1 MREFL
6 AVLPDAPASSLP
18 FSELREQYQQGHLS
32 RKDFEGRIFQFLLKN
47 HQRFNLFKHNQDT
60 FSDYLAWLYPRL
72 SRAIDSYKDLGS
84 SFDAYICSIVHWSA
98 KEYQSREADHHVT
111 EYACWEAR
119 AEEESAANEGASV
132 YRDTE
137 ENFKP
142 VSNPRQV
149 LVLLLKSYFF
159 VSDDFITRVAPAL
172 CVSPEALTGMVDKL
186 RELRADRE
194 TEIRDL
200 QEQLHVQYYR
210 SVAYQKQLES
220 IPEGAAR
227 LETMNGRLE
236 RARARYANIKQR
248 LATINREPSNSQIA
262 TVMGIPK
269 GTVDST
275 LYAIKQKARRG
286 VYQLADSS
294 QGT

>member
-1 MREFL
+1 MQGFL
-6 AVLPDAPASSLP
+6 AVLPDMPTSPVP
-18 FSELREQYQQGHLS
+18 FSDLREQYRQGHLT

-47 HQRFNLFKHNQDT
+47 YQRFHLFKHNQDT
-60 FSDYLAWLYPRL
+60 FADYLCWLYPRL
-72 SRAIDSYKDLGS
+72 SRAIDSYQDLGS

-119 AEEESAANEGASV
+119 AEEESSANENASV
-132 YRDTE
+132 YLDAE
-137 ENFKP
+137 ESFKP

-149 LVLLLKSYFF
+149 LILLLKSYFF
-159 VSDDFITRVAPAL
+159 VSDDFITRVAPAIG
-172 CVSPEALTGMVDKL
+172 VSPEELTGMIDQL
-186 RELRADRE
+186 RELRVERE

-200 QEQLHVQYYR
+200 QEQLHIQYYR
-210 SVAYQKQLES
+210 CVAYRKQLES

-227 LETMNGRLE
+227 METMRGRLE
-236 RARARYANIKQR
+236 RAQARYANIKQR
-248 LATINREPSNSQIA
+248 LAAINREASNSQIA

-275 LYAIKQKARRG
+275 LYAIKQKAKRG
-286 VYQLADSS
+286 VYQL
-294 QGT
+294 QK